1 MPLCLDAGRVR
12 FGCFAVRGHQF
23 HAGRQ
28 GRRREEPGGARTN
41 PRAMSVRFCVVGA
54 GAIGAY
60 VGAALARGGA
70 DVTLIARGP
79 HLAAMRERGGV
90 EVRSERGDF
99 SAQVAATN
107 DMTTVGTVDC
117 VIIALKAHQIAPV
130 LPQIQTLLGPDT
142 DVVGMQNGIPWWY
155 FQRLGGPHEG
165 LVLQSVDPGG
175 KLAAA
180 FDPDHVIGCVIYSST
195 EIESPGVIRHVEGT
209 RYSLGRPDGRA
220 DPAVERI
227 AAAFVAGGL
236 KAPVER
242 DLRPDIWLKL
252 LGNASINPISAL
264 TRATIAGMF
273 RDPNVEALLR
283 EMMEE
288 VWALAEALGIKI
300 PVSIDKRLDG
310 ARRVGEHKT
319 SMLQDV
325 ELGRP
330 FELDVMLGAVVELGG
345 VLNVPVPASRHVYAL
360 TKLLDATLSAER
372 ARAASALTSATR

>member
-1 MPLCLDAGRVR
+1 MTTSGDGPLSAL
-12 FGCFAVRGHQF
+12 
-23 HAGRQ
+23 
-28 GRRREEPGGARTN
+28 
-41 PRAMSVRFCVVGA
+41 RFCVVGA

-70 DVTLIARGP
+70 GVTLIARGP

-99 SAQVAATN
+99 SARVAATD
-107 DMTTVGTVDC
+107 DMSSVGPVDC
-117 VIIALKAHQIAPV
+117 VIIALKAHQIVPL
-130 LPQIQTLLGPDT
+130 LPQIETLLGPQT
-142 DVVGMQNGIPWWY
+142 RVVGMQNGIPWWY

-165 LVLQSVDPGG
+165 LVLQTVDPGG

-180 FDPDHVIGCVIYSST
+180 FDPDRVVGCVIYSST

-209 RYSLGRPDGRA
+209 RYSLGRPDGGD
-220 DPAVERI
+220 DPVLERI

-242 DLRPDIWLKL
+242 DLRTDIWVKL
-252 LGNASINPISAL
+252 LGNASLNPISAL
-264 TRATIAGMF
+264 TRATIAGMM
-273 RDPNVEALLR
+273 RDPDTEALIR

-288 VWALAEALGIKI
+288 VRALASALGVQLPI
-300 PVSIDKRLDG
+300 SIDKRMDG

-325 ELGRP
+325 ELGRA
-330 FELDVMLGAVVELGG
+330 FELDVMLGAVVELGR
-345 VLNVPVPASRHVYAL
+345 VLDVPVPASRHVYAL
-360 TKLLDATLSAER
+360 TKLLDVTLRAER
-372 ARAASALTSATR
+372 ERATVTIFGT

>member
-1 MPLCLDAGRVR
+1 M
-12 FGCFAVRGHQF
+12 
-23 HAGRQ
+23 
-28 GRRREEPGGARTN
+28 
-41 PRAMSVRFCVVGA
+41 RFCVVGA

-107 DMTTVGTVDC
+107 DMTAVGTVDC
-117 VIIALKAHQIAPV
+117 VIIALKAHQIVPV
-130 LPQIQTLLGPDT
+130 LPQIQTLVGPDT
-142 DVVGMQNGIPWWY
+142 DVIGMQNGIPWWY
-155 FQRLGGPHEG
+155 FQRLGGPHDG

-209 RYSLGRPDGRA
+209 RYSLGRPDGRVDA
-220 DPAVERI
+220 ALEQI

-236 KAPVER
+236 KAPVEPN
-242 DLRPDIWLKL
+242 LRQEIWLKL

-264 TRATIAGMF
+264 TRATIAGML
-273 RDPNVEALLR
+273 REPEIEALIR
-283 EMMEE
+283 EIMEE
-288 VWALAEALGIKI
+288 VWALAAALGVNI
-300 PVSIDKRLDG
+300 PVSIDKRIDG

-330 FELDVMLGAVVELGG
+330 LELDVLLGAVVELGS
-345 VLNVPVPASRHVYAL
+345 VLKVPVPASRHVYGL
-360 TKLLDATLSAER
+360 TKLLDAMLRSQRE
-372 ARAASALTSATR
+372 RAASALTSATR

>member
-1 MPLCLDAGRVR
+1 MTTGGDGPLSTL
-12 FGCFAVRGHQF
+12 
-23 HAGRQ
+23 
-28 GRRREEPGGARTN
+28 
-41 PRAMSVRFCVVGA
+41 RFCVVGA

-79 HLAAMRERGGV
+79 HLAAMRARGGV

-99 SAQVAATN
+99 SARVAATD
-107 DMTTVGTVDC
+107 DMNSVGPVDC
-117 VIIALKAHQIAPV
+117 VIIALKAHQIAPM
-130 LPQIQTLLGPDT
+130 LPQIETPLGPET
-142 DVVGMQNGIPWWY
+142 RVVGMQNGIPWWY
-155 FQRLGGPHEG
+155 FQRLGGAHDG
-165 LVLQSVDPGG
+165 LVLQTVGPGG

-180 FDPDHVIGCVIYSST
+180 FDPDRVVGCVIYSST

-209 RYSLGRPDGRA
+209 RYSLGRPDGGA
-220 DPAVERI
+220 DPVLDRI

-242 DLRPDIWLKL
+242 DLRTDIWVKL

-264 TRATIAGMF
+264 TRATIAGMM
-273 RDPNVEALLR
+273 RDPDTEALIR

-288 VWALAEALGIKI
+288 VQSLSSALGLTLPI
-300 PVSIDKRLDG
+300 SIDRRMDG

-325 ELGRP
+325 EVGRP

-360 TKLLDATLSAER
+360 TKLLDTTLRAER
-372 ARAASALTSATR
+372 ERVSRTLA